1 MAVSNIEE
9 TSHVERRLKAQMIA
23 IFKYFTGYHIKKGFD
38 FFFKCSSQGLN
49 L

>member
-23 IFKYFTGYHIKKGFD
+23 IFKYFMGYHITKGFD
-38 FFFKCSSQGLN
+38 FFLSVALKG
-49 L
+49 